1 MLNKIGSFYG
11 KWHILEI
18 FQDFCIL
25 SFWWFCFNL
34 DCEIVD
40 LMHFFV
46 VFNCFF
52 YVLKIYFRVF
62 SIEFFPSMTNKP
74 ERTEQLRWTFV
85 NHVNLVFSSLLWG
98 VQRGPFI
105 LSADAR
111 PTTTLESINLY
122 EEFLSKRPLQHQSS
136 LSSGRDASNVVRRA
150 NWQSG

>member
-1 MLNKIGSFYG
+1 MAHSRDLPRFASWVVDGFVLIC
-11 KWHILEI
+11 WM
-18 FQDFCIL
+18 FC
-25 SFWWFCFNL
+25 L

-40 LMHFFV
+40 LMHFCV
-46 VFNCFF
+46 YFNCFF
-52 YVLKIYFRVF
+52 EVLKIYFGVF
-62 SIEFFPSMTNKP
+62 SP
-74 ERTEQLRWTFV
+74 RWPINQKGQSNCVEHQIV